1 MLFSPA
7 SHLWVRLTRDNAEPA
22 GLTPKRSAWHV
33 HVGITERG
41 MQDVGSITGL
51 EQLAPPGTAV
61 NVGEPLLRVSWEGH
75 KISGATNPCT
85 SSPLPLTPI
94 CAYASRADGDE
105 LYHTTWQ
112 NVEGETIV
120 SAPVSGTLV
129 SLHERAAAVA
139 PDAEHYERMDDL
151 DETDWLALLHVDR
164 PALQSARLVGEDA
177 YREHCRAL
185 GPGAFGSEGYRD

>member
-1 MLFSPA
+1 MR
-7 SHLWVRLTRDNAEPA
+7 HNHRDA
-22 GLTPKRSAWHV
+22 LTPNDAAAAAHCV
-33 HVGITERG
+33 
-41 MQDVGSITGL
+41 
-51 EQLAPPGTAV
+51 
-61 NVGEPLLRVSWEGH
+61 RV
-75 KISGATNPCT
+75 PR
-85 SSPLPLTPI
+85 LV
-94 CAYASRADGDE
+94 ASDGDE

-112 NVEGETIV
+112 NIEGETIV

-139 PDAEHYERMDDL
+139 PGAEHYERMDDL